1 MGKLTL
7 FLVLAAVG
15 AGTLLTM
22 SARRAAS
29 DTARSHAETQQDALA
44 RQIAESGR
52 NVVLASIMGPDRL
65 RDPGITR
72 QQYGGGTYEV
82 TYEPTDNARQATIT
96 VRGTYGGATH
106 TIRGTYAFD
115 PMDYPGPIW
124 LDVPYATAFV
134 SPGASVSG
142 GADQLA
148 SHFDRRQ
155 FDELNIGMILPLG
168 AAQAALQTALGT
180 AGSTL
185 QTSTMAGLLDDLN
198 VSNAEELYHVAMSA
212 MGPHDVTYTGPVR
225 LLTTLSAGGADR
237 VTRVTGDLT
246 IAPGAHLSGSGALV
260 VEGALVAEAG
270 SRLTWDGLV
279 IVRAPRQLLN
289 ISLLGDV
296 RLTGGLVVAQ
306 QAFPPGGHIDLTINL
321 TTASSGLT
329 AANPAGLRA
338 GPWGRNNPYP
348 FYQHKHRF
356 DLDVPEG
363 RTIYFAEHGRD
374 RHEHWTAM
382 RAMLRHLGSEQIYLE
397 LARPDNHGHS
407 TYMLDVAGMDT
418 PLRGTVRQGFGT
430 FSGAHIHRTQTF
442 RASDLR
448 SFIVDVRSL
457 RNLKQAFDGNGCA
470 IWPICV
476 GDAIDRRGSFSVRIV
491 RASTGAVMYEASPY
505 WHLREDEAAEHA
517 AAEAAWRASLTS
529 GGTLGTTLRL
539 GSQAR
544 IHYAAGPIVALA
556 EKLGFNGN
564 QLILLDASSTH
575 VSAAQAS
582 AAARAAAAGTGTAGP
597 GPTAGAG
604 TAAAAGT
611 GTAAATGAAAT
622 GAAASGTGTGTDAG
636 TGAPPGMPR
645 LPFYVCMPN
654 GQTRLVSTIQ
664 RYVSYVLQQGG
675 TIGACS

>member
-7 FLVLAAVG
+7 LLVLAAVG
-15 AGTLLTM
+15 AGTLLTL

-44 RQIAESGR
+44 RQVAESGR
-52 NVVLASIMGPDRL
+52 NAVLASIMDADRL
-65 RDPGITR
+65 RNPGVTR
-72 QQYGGGTYEV
+72 QHYAGGTYEV
-82 TYEPTDNARQATIT
+82 TYEPTRDARQATIT

-124 LDVPYATAFV
+124 LDVPYATAIV

-142 GADQLA
+142 GPDRLP
-148 SHFDRRQ
+148 SRFDRRQ
-155 FDELNIGMILPLG
+155 FDELNIGMILPLD
-168 AAQAALQTALGT
+168 AAQSALQAALGT

-185 QTSTMAGLLDDLN
+185 HTSTMAGLLDDLN
-198 VSNAEELYHVAMSA
+198 VSNADELYHVAINA
-212 MGPHDVTYTGPVR
+212 MGPWDVTHAGPMR
-225 LLTTLSAGGADR
+225 LRAALAAGGPDR

-246 IAPGAHLSGSGALV
+246 IASGAHLSGSGALV
-260 VEGALVAEAG
+260 VEGALVTEIG

-279 IVRAPRQLLN
+279 IVRAPRQLIN

-296 RLTGGLVVAQ
+296 RLNGGLVVAQ
-306 QAFPPGGHIDLTINL
+306 QAFPPGGHIDLTVNL
-321 TTASSGLT
+321 TTAPSGLT
-329 AANPAGLRA
+329 ATNPAGLRA

-382 RAMLRHLGSEQIYLE
+382 RAMLRHLGSETIYLE
-397 LARPDNHGHS
+397 FARPDNHGHS
-407 TYMLDVAGMDT
+407 TYLLDVAGMDM
-418 PLRGTVRQGFGT
+418 PLRGVVRQGFGT
-430 FSGAHIHRTQTF
+430 FAGATAHRTQTF

-457 RNLKQAFDGNGCA
+457 RNLKQAFDGNGCT

-476 GDAIDRRGSFSVRIV
+476 GDAFDRRGSFSVRIV
-491 RASTGAVMYEASPY
+491 RAATGAVMYEASPY

-517 AAEAAWRASLTS
+517 ASEAAWRTSLTS

-539 GSQAR
+539 GPQAR
-544 IHYAAGPIVALA
+544 IHYAAAPIMALA
-556 EKLGFNGN
+556 EKLGFSGN

-575 VSAAQAS
+575 VSAAQTS
-582 AAARAAAAGTGTAGP
+582 ATARRQAAPAGLAG
-597 GPTAGAG
+597 
-604 TAAAAGT
+604 
-611 GTAAATGAAAT
+611 
-622 GAAASGTGTGTDAG
+622 
-636 TGAPPGMPR
+636 R
-645 LPFYVCMPN
+645 
-654 GQTRLVSTIQ
+654 
-664 RYVSYVLQQGG
+664 
-675 TIGACS
+675 